1 MDGDDSARQV
11 DGVRQISR
19 HALVTYSPAQMFA
32 LVDDVASYPQF
43 LPWCRSAQVIER
55 SEREVIAR
63 LQVHKGPLHTHFT
76 TRNELESPSR
86 IVLNLVE
93 GPFRMLEGEWRFS
106 AIADQGTRVSLTL
119 RFAFANPVNA
129 WLLEPMFE
137 HTCNSL
143 VDAFVIRA
151 RALYGRA
158 VHAAV

>member
-1 MDGDDSARQV
+1 M
-11 DGVRQISR
+11 RQISR

-63 LQVHKGPLHTHFT
+63 LQVHKGPLHTYFT
-76 TRNELESPSR
+76 TRNELEAPSR

-93 GPFRMLEGEWRFS
+93 GPFRTLEGEWRFS
-106 AIADQGTRVSLTL
+106 AIADQGTRVRLTL
-119 RFAFANPVNA
+119 KFAFANPVNA

-151 RALYGRA
+151 RTLYSRA
-158 VHAAV
+158 VDAAL

>member
-1 MDGDDSARQV
+1 
-11 DGVRQISR
+11 VRHISR
-19 HALVTYSPAQMFA
+19 HALVSYSPAQMFA

-76 TRNELESPSR
+76 TRNEREPPSR

-93 GPFRMLEGEWRFS
+93 GPFRTLEGEWRFS
-106 AIADQGTRVSLTL
+106 AIADQGTRVSLIL

-129 WLLEPMFE
+129 WLLEPVFE

-158 VHAAV
+158 AHAAV